1 MSINS
6 GFLNALVVLLR
17 SVAQVVKADMVV
29 ESSVLILHYT
39 SLPRIIQQK
48 IKQVRSFWIDLERPL
63 S

>member
-29 ESSVLILHYT
+29 EPSVLNLHYT